1 MLGVRFM
8 FNWKKKE
15 KKNKYLEKN
24 LREVT
29 VKFCVVEAI
38 ENIFPIYLN
47 EFVEKGNYSAFKD
60 ELISKEFID
69 VNQVIKIL
77 EVGIEASNLT
87 KQQQERTARFSAL
100 LGSAIVAL
108 YILNLSSSASIIK
121 DVNVITISIIAI
133 LGIVIT
139 IIGINYKVN
148 PYDMRPLYYKHCIE
162 ILEEKKVLQAE
173 EQLKK
178 KRILN
183 SLV

>member
-1 MLGVRFM
+1 M

-15 KKNKYLEKN
+15 KKNKYLKKN

-29 VKFCVVEAI
+29 VKFCVVETI

-47 EFVEKGNYSAFKD
+47 EFVEKGNYDAFKD

-77 EVGIEASNLT
+77 EVRIEASNLT

-100 LGSAIVAL
+100 LVSAIVAL

-121 DVNVITISIIAI
+121 DVNLITISIIAI

-162 ILEEKKVLQAE
+162 ILEEKKVMEAE

-178 KRILN
+178 KSILN
-183 SLV
+183 SLVELD